1 MKEIIKRNREII
13 SYLIIGVL
21 TTIVSLISYYL
32 LTITILSPNNPL
44 ELTIANI
51 ISWIISV
58 LFAYITNRKY
68 VFQSK
73 DKNILKEASKFTL
86 SRVTTLIIDILLMF
100 IFVSILHF
108 NDKIIKLLV
117 QIIII
122 ILNYIFSKLL
132 VFKKWFAFLQIQTIL
147 IK

>member
-51 ISWIISV
+51 TSWIISV

-132 VFKKWFAFLQIQTIL
+132 VFKK
-147 IK
+147 

>member
-73 DKNILKEASKFTL
+73 DKNILTEASTFTL

-117 QIIII
+117 QLIII

-132 VFKKWFAFLQIQTIL
+132 VLKK
-147 IK
+147 

>member
-51 ISWIISV
+51 ISWIISI

-132 VFKKWFAFLQIQTIL
+132 VFKK
-147 IK
+147 

>member
-21 TTIVSLISYYL
+21 TTIVSLISYYI
-32 LTITILSPNNPL
+32 LTITILSPNNPI

-51 ISWIISV
+51 ISWILSV

-100 IFVSILHF
+100 IFVSLLHF

-117 QIIII
+117 QVIII

-132 VFKKWFAFLQIQTIL
+132 VFKK
-147 IK
+147 

>member
-1 MKEIIKRNREII
+1 MKEIIKRNRKII

-132 VFKKWFAFLQIQTIL
+132 VFKK
-147 IK
+147 

>member
-21 TTIVSLISYYL
+21 TTIVSLICYYL

-132 VFKKWFAFLQIQTIL
+132 VFKK
-147 IK
+147 

>member
-73 DKNILKEASKFTL
+73 DKNILKEVSKFTL
-86 SRVTTLIIDILLMF
+86 SRVTTLLIDIILMF

-117 QIIII
+117 QILII

-132 VFKKWFAFLQIQTIL
+132 VFKK
-147 IK
+147 

>member
-86 SRVTTLIIDILLMF
+86 SRVTTLLIDILLMF

-132 VFKKWFAFLQIQTIL
+132 VFKK
-147 IK
+147 

>member
-86 SRVTTLIIDILLMF
+86 SRVTTLIIDIILMF

-132 VFKKWFAFLQIQTIL
+132 VFKK
-147 IK
+147 

>member
-51 ISWIISV
+51 IPWIISV

-132 VFKKWFAFLQIQTIL
+132 VFKK
-147 IK
+147 

>member
-73 DKNILKEASKFTL
+73 DKKILKEASKFTL

-132 VFKKWFAFLQIQTIL
+132 VFKK
-147 IK
+147 

>member
-32 LTITILSPNNPL
+32 LTITVLSPNNPL

-132 VFKKWFAFLQIQTIL
+132 VFKK
-147 IK
+147 

>member
-32 LTITILSPNNPL
+32 LTITILSPNNSL

-132 VFKKWFAFLQIQTIL
+132 VFKK
-147 IK
+147 

>member
-132 VFKKWFAFLQIQTIL
+132 VFKK
-147 IK
+147 

>member
-73 DKNILKEASKFTL
+73 DKNILKEAAKFTL

-132 VFKKWFAFLQIQTIL
+132 VFKK
-147 IK
+147 

>member
-73 DKNILKEASKFTL
+73 DKNILKEASKFTI

-132 VFKKWFAFLQIQTIL
+132 VFKK
-147 IK
+147 

>member
-21 TTIVSLISYYL
+21 TTIVSLVSYYI
-32 LTITILSPNNPL
+32 LTITILSPNNPI

-51 ISWIISV
+51 ISWILSV

-100 IFVSILHF
+100 IFVSLLHF

-117 QIIII
+117 QVIII

-132 VFKKWFAFLQIQTIL
+132 VFKK
-147 IK
+147 

>member
-13 SYLIIGVL
+13 AYLIIGIL
-21 TTIVSLISYYL
+21 TTLVSLVSYYI
-32 LTITILSPNNPL
+32 LTLTILSPNNPL

-51 ISWIISV
+51 ISWILSV
-58 LFAYITNRKY
+58 IFAYITNRKY

-73 DKNILKEASKFTL
+73 DNNIIKEASKFTL
-86 SRVTTLIIDILLMF
+86 SRVTTLVIDILLMF
-100 IFVSILHF
+100 IFVSICKF

-122 ILNYIFSKLL
+122 ILNYVFSKLL
-132 VFKKWFAFLQIQTIL
+132 VFKK
-147 IK
+147 

>member
-13 SYLIIGVL
+13 AYLIIGIL
-21 TTIVSLISYYL
+21 TTLVSLISYYI
-32 LTITILSPNNPL
+32 LTLTILSPNNPL

-51 ISWIISV
+51 ISWILSV
-58 LFAYITNRKY
+58 IFAYITNRKY

-73 DKNILKEASKFTL
+73 DNNIIKEASKFTL
-86 SRVTTLIIDILLMF
+86 SRVTTLVIDILLMF
-100 IFVSILHF
+100 IFVSICKF

-122 ILNYIFSKLL
+122 ILNYVFSKLL
-132 VFKKWFAFLQIQTIL
+132 VFKK
-147 IK
+147 

>member
-21 TTIVSLISYYL
+21 TTIVSLIRYYL

-51 ISWIISV
+51 VSWIISV

-132 VFKKWFAFLQIQTIL
+132 VFKK
-147 IK
+147 

>member
-32 LTITILSPNNPL
+32 LTITILSPNYPL
-44 ELTIANI
+44 EITIANI

-132 VFKKWFAFLQIQTIL
+132 VFKK
-147 IK
+147 

>member
-21 TTIVSLISYYL
+21 TTTVSLISYYL

-86 SRVTTLIIDILLMF
+86 SRVTTLLIDILLMF

-132 VFKKWFAFLQIQTIL
+132 VFKK
-147 IK
+147 

>member
-73 DKNILKEASKFTL
+73 DKKILKEASKFTL
-86 SRVTTLIIDILLMF
+86 SRVTTLLIDILLMF

-132 VFKKWFAFLQIQTIL
+132 VFKK
-147 IK
+147 

>member
-21 TTIVSLISYYL
+21 TTIVSLVSYYL
-32 LTITILSPNNPL
+32 LTITILSPNNPI

-51 ISWIISV
+51 ISWILSV

-86 SRVTTLIIDILLMF
+86 SRVTTLVIDILLMF
-100 IFVSILHF
+100 IFVSLLHF

-117 QIIII
+117 QVIII

-132 VFKKWFAFLQIQTIL
+132 VFKK
-147 IK
+147 

>member
-51 ISWIISV
+51 VSWIISV

-132 VFKKWFAFLQIQTIL
+132 VFKK
-147 IK
+147 

>member
-32 LTITILSPNNPL
+32 LTTTILSPNNPL

-132 VFKKWFAFLQIQTIL
+132 VFKK
-147 IK
+147 

>member
-44 ELTIANI
+44 EITIANI

-132 VFKKWFAFLQIQTIL
+132 VFKK
-147 IK
+147 

>member
-73 DKNILKEASKFTL
+73 DKNILKESSKFTL

-132 VFKKWFAFLQIQTIL
+132 VFKK
-147 IK
+147 

>member
-21 TTIVSLISYYL
+21 TTIVSLVSYYL
-32 LTITILSPNNPL
+32 LTITILSPNNPI

-51 ISWIISV
+51 ISWILSV

-100 IFVSILHF
+100 IFVSLLHF

-117 QIIII
+117 QVIII

-132 VFKKWFAFLQIQTIL
+132 VFKK
-147 IK
+147 

>member
-32 LTITILSPNNPL
+32 LTITILSPNNPI

-51 ISWIISV
+51 ISWILSV

-100 IFVSILHF
+100 IFVSLLHF

-117 QIIII
+117 QVIII

-132 VFKKWFAFLQIQTIL
+132 VFKK
-147 IK
+147 

>member
-86 SRVTTLIIDILLMF
+86 SRVTTLIIYILLMF

-132 VFKKWFAFLQIQTIL
+132 VFKK
-147 IK
+147 